1 MNLLVSD
8 GLISLHVQ
16 KEGAE
21 HITKCITMKRNIK
34 RPAPPPP
41 VSKKE
46 VQIEN
51 DDDDYAQVIC
61 VFRFSK
67 TLCPI
72 LDHED
77 TNITV
82 ICRFIGTFQKL

>member
-1 MNLLVSD
+1 MRTFLGQKEFDSMDLLVQD

-41 VSKKE
+41 TPKIE
-46 VQIEN
+46 VQTGQDE
-51 DDDDYAQVIC
+51 DDYAQVQ
-61 VFRFSK
+61 
-67 TLCPI
+67 I
-72 LDHED
+72 L
-77 TNITV
+77 
-82 ICRFIGTFQKL
+82 F

>member
-41 VSKKE
+41 VTKKE
-46 VQIEN
+46 VQTEN
-51 DDDDYAQVIC
+51 DDDDYAQVQ
-61 VFRFSK
+61 
-67 TLCPI
+67 TL
-72 LDHED
+72 
-77 TNITV
+77 
-82 ICRFIGTFQKL
+82 QKFHFLT